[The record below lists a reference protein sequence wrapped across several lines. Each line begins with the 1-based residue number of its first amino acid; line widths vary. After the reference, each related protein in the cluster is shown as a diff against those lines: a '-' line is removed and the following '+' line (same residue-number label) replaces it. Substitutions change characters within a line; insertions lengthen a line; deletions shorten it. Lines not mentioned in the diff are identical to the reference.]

1 MTRARDTAD
10 IVQDVSAE
18 LALKASYSLPV
29 NTQSSSSTTYT
40 FALADDARLTAATSA
55 SAMTFTIPPQS
66 SVVWTANDILRVVNY
81 GAGALTIV
89 GGAGVTV
96 TNTATTIAQYQSA
109 AAIRTAENAWTLV
122 PFAGGGVG
130 NANFSNT
137 ATGTYTGYKY
147 VTFNASGTLT
157 VTKAGTCDLLVVGAG
172 GGGTTGNTVRG
183 AGGGAGQHMYLTNYF
198 LPIGSYT
205 VTIPGGGAIG
215 TRGTGASIG
224 DIRIAGGAG
233 ANAGVGASGAG
244 GRSDLGAGGGSIL
257 IDGFSG
263 GSGGGPNYY
272 GGGGGGGSS
281 GNGGDSTYSPHGY
294 GSYQGG
300 GGGAGGAGTANS
312 ITGTSVSRAGGGGGA
327 HVGAGTAGGANGG
340 NVSGTAGAATANTGS
355 GGGGGGNGSPGTGS
369 AGASGVVI
377 VRVAV

>member
-10 IVQDVSAE
+10 IVQDVSVE
-18 LALKASYSLPV
+18 LALKANYSLPV
-29 NTQSSSSTTYT
+29 NTRSGTTYT
-40 FALADDARLTAATSA
+40 FALADDSLLTAATSA
-55 SAMTFTIPPQS
+55 SAQTFTIPPQS
-66 SVVWTANDILRVVNY
+66 SVAWTANDILRVVNY

-96 TNTATTIAQYQSA
+96 TNTASTIAQYQSA
-109 AAIRTAENAWTLV
+109 AVIRTAENAWTLL
-122 PFAGGGVG
+122 PFSGGVSS
-130 NANFSNT
+130 ANFSNT

-172 GGGTTGNTVRG
+172 GGGATGNTVRG

-198 LPIGSYT
+198 LPIGDYT

-224 DIRIAGGAG
+224 DIRVAGGGG

-244 GRSDLGAGGGSIL
+244 GRSDAGAGAGSIL
-257 IDGFSG
+257 INGFSG

-272 GGGGGGGSS
+272 GGGGGGGSA
-281 GNGGDSTYSPHGY
+281 GAGGASTYNPHGY
-294 GSYQGG
+294 GAYQGG

-312 ITGTSVSRAGGGGGA
+312 ITGTSVTRAGGGGGA
-327 HVGAGTAGGANGG
+327 HAGTGTAGGANGG
-340 NVSGTAGAATANTGS
+340 VVSGTAGAATANTGS

-377 VRVAV
+377 IRVAV